1 MIGFLLNFPK
11 FLENTWA
18 RISEDTDLYF
28 FLRTHTHT
36 HTHILLQ
43 RFWTLHIISYHII
56 SYHIIIYLRSEDP
69 YRITNPSGYGN
80 SQICL

>member
-36 HTHILLQ
+36 SYCRDFEH
-43 RFWTLHIISYHII
+43 FISYHII
-56 SYHIIIYLRSEDP
+56 SSFIYVPKIRTGL
-69 YRITNPSGYGN
+69 
-80 SQICL
+80 QIQVDMETVKYV